1 MQDLRAAGKSFK
13 LAALARRVSSSV
25 SLCTLQNCTVRRSTG
40 CLHPVHRSG
49 ERATKPHHSDLDALV
64 VHRRLVCSIGSR
76 SSSDECL
83 QRHGPCWRVLPLGL
97 GAAFNV
103 ANLQGC
109 AGIPSSY
116 SSNKYPQT
124 STTNAQRQDKSFHSR
139 LPSALFVSLFTHGQL
154 SLQVRI
160 YITVYLGSIPT
171 GSASLPESHFA
182 TKAAIRHN
190 RQPRVQDRH
199 MTRRKATIDH
209 GLKLSLQSLTSTSW
223 RHV

>member
-1 MQDLRAAGKSFK
+1 MACTCKTCILRS
-13 LAALARRVSSSV
+13 ALCR
-25 SLCTLQNCTVRRSTG
+25 TCTVRRSTG

-49 ERATKPHHSDLDALV
+49 ERGTKPHHSDLDALSL
-64 VHRRLVCSIGSR
+64 HRRLVCFIGSG

-83 QRHGPCWRVLPLGL
+83 QRRGPCWRVLPLAL

-116 SSNKYPQT
+116 SSNKYPQP
-124 STTNAQRQDKSFHSR
+124 STNAQGQDKSFHSR
-139 LPSALFVSLFTHGQL
+139 LSSALFVLLFTHGQL

-160 YITVYLGSIPT
+160 YINLYLGTIPT

-199 MTRRKATIDH
+199 MTRRKATVDR
-209 GLKLSLQSLTSTSW
+209 GSKLSLQSLTSASW

>member
-1 MQDLRAAGKSFK
+1 VGKVSK
-13 LAALARRVSSSV
+13 WLALARRVSSALHSAELARSDVPLDV
-25 SLCTLQNCTVRRSTG
+25 STPCTEAVNAALNPITR
-40 CLHPVHRSG
+40 
-49 ERATKPHHSDLDALV
+49 DLDALSL
-64 VHRRLVCSIGSR
+64 HRRLVCFIGSG

-83 QRHGPCWRVLPLGL
+83 QRRGPCWRVLPLAL

-116 SSNKYPQT
+116 SSNKYPQP
-124 STTNAQRQDKSFHSR
+124 STNAQGQDKSFHSR
-139 LPSALFVSLFTHGQL
+139 LSSALFVLLFTHGQL

-160 YITVYLGSIPT
+160 YINLYLGTIPT

-199 MTRRKATIDH
+199 MTRRKATVDR
-209 GLKLSLQSLTSTSW
+209 GSKLSLQSLTSASW